1 MPFYSHRQIQNSQ
14 CDEISSHSFGL
25 HEQRLFER
33 AVVRCRVVDFD
44 TFRVFSPK
52 LQNTKLCYTLKIS
65 LSGDVPQQRFSENKS
80 FNLFPEE
87 CRSLPLQELRTGNDG
102 QVPAKRF
109 NRGNK
114 SRNDTFVGL

>member
-33 AVVRCRVVDFD
+33 VVVRCRVVDFD
-44 TFRVFSPK
+44 TFRVFLPK
-52 LQNTKLCYTLKIS
+52 LQNTKLCYTLKTS

-87 CRSLPLQELRTGNDG
+87 CRSLPLLGFMKGNLVHCFFPLLLQSRTKLN
-102 QVPAKRF
+102 
-109 NRGNK
+109 
-114 SRNDTFVGL
+114 